1 MYYPKLKEFNYED
14 DDMGLSDKIVF
25 LIVDDS
31 RVARKWLIAMIPKK
45 IAENAII
52 IEGANGQEAIKLYQ
66 EYKPD
71 VVFLNITMP
80 VLDGFDAL
88 KKIREIDSKAL
99 VIMISADRQ
108 QSTKEKVLAL
118 GASTILPK
126 PINEEEFRST
136 LLKVLF

>member
-71 VVFLNITMP
+71 VVFLDITMP

>member
-1 MYYPKLKEFNYED
+1 LYYPKLKEFNYED
-14 DDMGLSDKIVF
+14 YDMGLSDKIVF

-71 VVFLNITMP
+71 VVFLDITMP

>member
-1 MYYPKLKEFNYED
+1 
-14 DDMGLSDKIVF
+14 MGLSDKIVF